1 MNCADSTEV
10 ENFVKTDSAVITGR
24 LDHEILSM
32 VDEKGKYI
40 FK

>member
-24 LDHEILSM
+24 LDHEILS
-32 VDEKGKYI
+32 VVGRKRKIY
-40 FK
+40 F